1 MRGHGI
7 RPTRSMRSVYDRRDG
22 CTFPCKTLPPRP
34 AGMAWSVGESRLPG
48 HQSGSLRCGHR
59 RTAGRP
65 PTEEP
70 AELLQRAPRAP
81 QPPVCGGTIGRLALQ
96 LFLPTFFP
104 ACPSDAVEIVAL
116 HETVWRLDGL
126 FRHGPGRL
134 AMMGASVRFRVPA
147 PKTWAPAI
155 PAHPTRA

>member
-7 RPTRSMRSVYDRRDG
+7 RPTRSMRSVYDRRYG

-48 HQSGSLRCGHR
+48 PQSGSLRCGHR

-65 PTEEP
+65 PYRGARRTAP
-70 AELLQRAPRAP
+70 AGSPCPLRPA
-81 QPPVCGGTIGRLALQ
+81 CGGTTGRLALH

-126 FRHGPGRL
+126 FRHGPGL
-134 AMMGASVRFRVPA
+134 SL
-147 PKTWAPAI
+147 I
-155 PAHPTRA
+155 HISEPTRLGMISYAVF